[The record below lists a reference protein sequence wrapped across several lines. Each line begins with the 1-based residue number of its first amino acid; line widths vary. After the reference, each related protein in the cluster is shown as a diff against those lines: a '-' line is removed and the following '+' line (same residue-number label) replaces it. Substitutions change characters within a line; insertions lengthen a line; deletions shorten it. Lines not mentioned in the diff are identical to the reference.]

1 MRTVRN
7 FQVKKARTRNVE
19 NPGVACT
26 AGVFHVPRPGFLYL
40 NIPDIPQKRRPENEI
55 KGGISSFSG
64 DLIPS

>member
-1 MRTVRN
+1 MFRV
-7 FQVKKARTRNVE
+7 
-19 NPGVACT
+19 
-26 AGVFHVPRPGFLYL
+26 PGFLCL

>member
-1 MRTVRN
+1 MLDPAYCIPC
-7 FQVKKARTRNVE
+7 FYG

-26 AGVFHVPRPGFLYL
+26 AGVFHVLYL
-40 NIPDIPQKRRPENEI
+40 NIPDIPQKRRLENEI

>member
-1 MRTVRN
+1 MLDPADCIPC
-7 FQVKKARTRNVE
+7 FYG
-19 NPGVACT
+19 NPGL
-26 AGVFHVPRPGFLYL
+26 LYL

>member
-1 MRTVRN
+1 MLDPADCIPCFYGT
-7 FQVKKARTRNVE
+7 
-19 NPGVACT
+19 PGRACH
-26 AGVFHVPRPGFLYL
+26 AGVFHVPHPGFLYL

>member
-1 MRTVRN
+1 MLDPADCIPC
-7 FQVKKARTRNVE
+7 FYG

-40 NIPDIPQKRRPENEI
+40 NIPDIPQKRRLENEI

-64 DLIPS
+64 DLIQS